1 MLRHFALWMRKLSL
15 CQTGSRISKA
25 ADRLSMTRSGK
36 EHIRFLTGL
45 YVLSMLVLLVF
56 VLSGT
61 ALRAQ
66 TIEIKL
72 VNGRTGRPMSD
83 TCVNVWVGSERKEAI
98 AIATDENGT
107 ARLRLTD
114 KDGEIDTHNRGKGC
128 GDFGVINPVVKYS
141 ESLRINAGFVSCQ
154 SRRTDYSWLAMTNF
168 STEEILQHGVAT
180 ANTCGKATASPKP
193 GEVIL
198 FVRPLTWWEKLK
210 Q

>member
-1 MLRHFALWMRKLSL
+1 
-15 CQTGSRISKA
+15 
-25 ADRLSMTRSGK
+25 
-36 EHIRFLTGL
+36 
-45 YVLSMLVLLVF
+45 MLVLLVF